1 MSKKTQ
7 EIAVLDEQALAELKD
22 AFPVE
27 SGGFTR
33 IQLPRIA
40 YDAQDVM
47 EGEGKNKKV
56 VLEAGTF
63 SLNKE
68 TVETDK
74 EGKKIWGKE
83 EIGKEIE
90 GIILYYRY
98 QLSLYDEATELYTS
112 SSVFDSQDEIIPLWS
127 DKKQIAKGTPAELK
141 ALYQFV
147 DSKDGK
153 TKSKLK
159 DNRILYILYK
169 DELHQ
174 LDLHGSSMYS
184 FMKYAKSVTPPAV
197 LTHFS
202 SELQTKGKIEWNM
215 MTFKVLRSV
224 TPEELKD
231 NLQKV
236 KEIQAAI
243 AMEKGVQVSNTVRYT
258 EAQEAEFERL
268 AAKAEKDM

>member
-74 EGKKIWGKE
+74 KSKKNLGKK
-83 EIGKEIE
+83 
-90 GIILYYRY
+90 
-98 QLSLYDEATELYTS
+98 
-112 SSVFDSQDEIIPLWS
+112 
-127 DKKQIAKGTPAELK
+127 KKRKK
-141 ALYQFV
+141 
-147 DSKDGK
+147 
-153 TKSKLK
+153 
-159 DNRILYILYK
+159 N
-169 DELHQ
+169 
-174 LDLHGSSMYS
+174 
-184 FMKYAKSVTPPAV
+184 
-197 LTHFS
+197 
-202 SELQTKGKIEWNM
+202 
-215 MTFKVLRSV
+215 
-224 TPEELKD
+224 
-231 NLQKV
+231 
-236 KEIQAAI
+236 
-243 AMEKGVQVSNTVRYT
+243 
-258 EAQEAEFERL
+258 
-268 AAKAEKDM
+268 